1 MKKLMNTICYVF
13 ILLLVIL
20 DISVLTYFFDFW
32 TAPVRYYICLG
43 CIAAA
48 IILLLI
54 FQIKLKKRLK
64 TSVQNIIP
72 IGFTVLI
79 LLLSSI
85 FLYTGAKDTLA
96 MKKPVQVT
104 VNQTKFFRT
113 PHSILNIPM
122 EDTYCMEGTDL
133 FDQKISLRI
142 SEKNYNTYSYI
153 TNEEY
158 MEYDPETKNIVYSY
172 KYSEDSKLMA
182 EYLPVSKKV
191 VRLVEITP
199 SSHTYT
205 QTDEL
210 KSIEAQITA
219 VLDDRTMEA
228 TVTDTGEY
236 NGSHLKEG
244 DTITIQGT
252 MTILYPYNV
261 QGFYEIKEG
270 DLVSFEVDNLVNQ
283 DSIVITT
290 SVLNLAENQT
300 KGEEVN

>member
-1 MKKLMNTICYVF
+1 
-13 ILLLVIL
+13 
-20 DISVLTYFFDFW
+20 
-32 TAPVRYYICLG
+32 
-43 CIAAA
+43 
-48 IILLLI
+48 
-54 FQIKLKKRLK
+54 
-64 TSVQNIIP
+64 
-72 IGFTVLI
+72 
-79 LLLSSI
+79 
-85 FLYTGAKDTLA
+85 
-96 MKKPVQVT
+96 
-104 VNQTKFFRT
+104 
-113 PHSILNIPM
+113 
-122 EDTYCMEGTDL
+122 
-133 FDQKISLRI
+133 
-142 SEKNYNTYSYI
+142 
-153 TNEEY
+153 

-300 KGEEVN
+300 EGEEVN

>member
-1 MKKLMNTICYVF
+1 MTPKQR
-13 ILLLVIL
+13 IL
-20 DISVLTYFFDFW
+20 
-32 TAPVRYYICLG
+32 YI
-43 CIAAA
+43 A
-48 IILLLI
+48 INI
-54 FQIKLKKRLK
+54 LK
-64 TSVQNIIP
+64 TK
-72 IGFTVLI
+72 T
-79 LLLSSI
+79 
-85 FLYTGAKDTLA
+85 
-96 MKKPVQVT
+96 
-104 VNQTKFFRT
+104 RW
-113 PHSILNIPM
+113 LNI
-122 EDTYCMEGTDL
+122 
-133 FDQKISLRI
+133 F
-142 SEKNYNTYSYI
+142 
-153 TNEEY
+153 
-158 MEYDPETKNIVYSY
+158 
-172 KYSEDSKLMA
+172 
-182 EYLPVSKKV
+182 PVSKKV
-191 VRLVEITP
+191 VSLVEITP

-300 KGEEVN
+300 EGEEVN